1 VATSKAKR
9 QSASKE
15 DPIRRAVSAIKD
27 QELLFERRVHLVDVA
42 TRVLIDRGFSSV
54 SVNEIAD
61 EAGISIGSLYKYVRS
76 KHDLLWLV
84 LDSIYREMEE
94 AFEPGAREHPPLEE
108 FRLTFESFLRR
119 VHLVRRGMLLIYREF
134 PNLTAESQKEFLG
147 RDQRVFAHLQE
158 MIARG
163 NELGAWSADP
173 RLAAINLY
181 ATGDSWT
188 LKGWIMR
195 DISLEVYIAKQTQ
208 LMLAMLGAPAAA
220 PSEPPAR
227 ARRSRDSEDRK
238 GASARS

>member
-1 VATSKAKR
+1 VVSNKAR
-9 QSASKE
+9 RDSSAE
-15 DPIRRAVSAIKD
+15 PELEPILRASSAIKD
-27 QELLFERRVHLVDVA
+27 KDLLLERRVHLIDVA
-42 TRVLIDRGFSSV
+42 TRVLTERGFSSV

-94 AFEPGAREHPPLEE
+94 AFDPESKSLEPLDE
-108 FRLTFESFLRR
+108 FMQTFEAFLRQ

-134 PNLTAESQKEFLG
+134 PNLSAESQKEFLG
-147 RDQRVFAHLQE
+147 RDQHVFAHLQE

-163 NELGAWSADP
+163 NKVGAWNADP

-188 LKGWIMR
+188 LKGWVMR
-195 DISLEVYIAKQTQ
+195 DLSLEGYISGQIK
-208 LMLAMLGAPAAA
+208 LMLAMLGAPSAA
-220 PSEPPAR
+220 PRP
-227 ARRSRDSEDRK
+227 RRSRDSEGRRA
-238 GASARS
+238 ASDQP